1 MIFKILFSGFTAFI
15 LLINSC
21 NEDKKANTITIDT
34 NLKKNTMNLKDAK
47 DSLKAG
53 HELATLGGGC
63 FWCTEAVFDDLRG
76 VDYAISGYA
85 GGAKEN
91 PTYREVCYGN
101 TGHAEVVQIA
111 FDPKEISYEDLLR
124 VFFHVHD
131 PTTLNKQGNDVGT
144 QYRSVIYYHDEAQK
158 KSAEKII
165 KEISDEKIWEN
176 KIVTE
181 VSPLTRFYI
190 ADDYHQ
196 EYFKLNGHA
205 PYCQF
210 VISPKLT
217 KFRKNFKDRLKSVQ

>member
-1 MIFKILFSGFTAFI
+1 MSYKIILPFLCSLT
-15 LLINSC
+15 LLINAC
-21 NEDKKANTITIDT
+21 KEDIKTGTVTVNQ
-34 NLKKNTMNLKDAK
+34 NSNKNMTTEIKN
-47 DSLKAG
+47 SLKPG

-63 FWCTEAVFDDLRG
+63 FWCTEAVFNDLRG
-76 VDYAISGYA
+76 VDYAVSGYA
-85 GGAKEN
+85 GGAKDN

-101 TGHAEVVQIA
+101 TGHAEVIQIA
-111 FDPKEISYEDLLR
+111 FDPALLSYEDLLR

-144 QYRSVIYYHDEAQK
+144 QYRSVIFYHNDAQK
-158 KSAEKII
+158 NAAEKII
-165 KEISDEKIWEN
+165 KEISDEKLWDN

-181 VSPLTRFYI
+181 VSPLTKFFI
-190 ADDYHQ
+190 AEDYHQ

-217 KFRKNFKDRLKSVQ
+217 KFRKNFKDKLKTVG

>member
-1 MIFKILFSGFTAFI
+1 MSHKIILSFFYSFI
-15 LLINSC
+15 LLISACTQEKKTDTARVNQNS
-21 NEDKKANTITIDT
+21 N
-34 NLKKNTMNLKDAK
+34 KNMSTEIKN
-47 DSLKAG
+47 SLKPG

-63 FWCTEAVFDDLRG
+63 FWCTEAVFNDMKG
-76 VDYAISGYA
+76 VDYAVSGYS
-85 GGAKEN
+85 GGAKDN

-101 TGHAEVVQIA
+101 TGHAEVIQIA
-111 FDPKEISYEDLLR
+111 FDPAVLSYEDLLR

-144 QYRSVIYYHDEAQK
+144 QYRSVIFYHNEAQK
-158 KSAEKII
+158 VAAEKII
-165 KEISDEKIWEN
+165 KEVSDEKLWDN

-181 VSPLTRFYI
+181 VSPLTKFFI
-190 ADDYHQ
+190 AEDYHQ

-217 KFRKNFKDRLKSVQ
+217 KFRKEFKDKLKTAG

>member
-1 MIFKILFSGFTAFI
+1 MYYKIVLPFLCSLT
-15 LLINSC
+15 LLINAC
-21 NEDKKANTITIDT
+21 KEDIKTGTVTVNQ
-34 NLKKNTMNLKDAK
+34 NSNKNMTTEIKN
-47 DSLKAG
+47 SLKPG

-63 FWCTEAVFDDLRG
+63 FWCTEAVFNDLRG
-76 VDYAISGYA
+76 VDYAVSGYA
-85 GGAKEN
+85 GGAKDN

-101 TGHAEVVQIA
+101 TGHAEVIQIA
-111 FDPKEISYEDLLR
+111 FDPALLSYEDLLR

-144 QYRSVIYYHDEAQK
+144 QYRSVIFYNNDAQK
-158 KSAEKII
+158 ISAEKII
-165 KEISDEKIWEN
+165 KEINDEKLWDN

-181 VSPLTRFYI
+181 VSPLTKFFI
-190 ADDYHQ
+190 AEDYHQ

-217 KFRKNFKDRLKSVQ
+217 KFRKNFKDKSKTAG

>member
-1 MIFKILFSGFTAFI
+1 MSIKIFFTLITSFLFVI
-15 LLINSC
+15 DSC
-21 NEDKKANTITIDT
+21 NNQNKENPITI
-34 NLKKNTMNLKDAK
+34 NKNFNKNMNTETL
-47 DSLKAG
+47 DSLKPG

-63 FWCTEAVFDDLRG
+63 FWCIEAVYDELRG
-76 VDYAISGYA
+76 VDYAASGYA

-111 FDPKEISYEDLLR
+111 FDPKELSYEDLLR

-144 QYRSVIYYHDEAQK
+144 QYRSVIFYHNEEQK
-158 KSAEKII
+158 KSAEKIM
-165 KEISDEKIWEN
+165 KEITDEKIWDN

-181 VSPLTRFYI
+181 VSPLTKFYK
-190 ADDYHQ
+190 AEDYHQ
-196 EYFKLNGHA
+196 EYFKMNGHA

-217 KFRKNFKDRLKSVQ
+217 KFRKNFKDRLKTPQ

>member
-1 MIFKILFSGFTAFI
+1 MANKVILLFLFSCM
-15 LLINSC
+15 LLLNACNQEKKTDSDSVNKNSH
-21 NEDKKANTITIDT
+21 
-34 NLKKNTMNLKDAK
+34 KNMSTEIKN
-47 DSLKAG
+47 SLKPG

-63 FWCTEAVFDDLRG
+63 FWCTEAVFNDMRG
-76 VDYAISGYA
+76 VDYAVSGYA
-85 GGAKEN
+85 GGAKDN
-91 PTYREVCYGN
+91 PSYREVCYGN

-111 FDPKEISYEDLLR
+111 FDPAVLSYEDLLR

-144 QYRSVIYYHDEAQK
+144 QYRSVIFYHNEAQK
-158 KSAEKII
+158 MAAEKII
-165 KEISDEKIWEN
+165 KEISDEKLWDN

-181 VSPLTRFYI
+181 VSPLTKFFI
-190 ADDYHQ
+190 AEDYHQ

-217 KFRKNFKDRLKSVQ
+217 KFRKEFKDKLKTAG

>member
-1 MIFKILFSGFTAFI
+1 MTTEI
-15 LLINSC
+15 
-21 NEDKKANTITIDT
+21 
-34 NLKKNTMNLKDAK
+34 KN
-47 DSLKAG
+47 SLKPG

-63 FWCTEAVFDDLRG
+63 FWCTEAVFNDLRG
-76 VDYAISGYA
+76 VDYAVSGYA
-85 GGAKEN
+85 GGAKDN

-101 TGHAEVVQIA
+101 TGHAEVIQIA
-111 FDPKEISYEDLLR
+111 FDPALLSYEDLLR

-144 QYRSVIYYHDEAQK
+144 QYRSVIFYHNDAQK
-158 KSAEKII
+158 NAAEKII
-165 KEISDEKIWEN
+165 KEISDEKLWDN

-181 VSPLTRFYI
+181 VSPLTKFFI
-190 ADDYHQ
+190 AEDYHQ

-217 KFRKNFKDRLKSVQ
+217 KFRKNFKDKLKTVG

>member
-1 MIFKILFSGFTAFI
+1 M
-15 LLINSC
+15 LLLNAC
-21 NEDKKANTITIDT
+21 NQEKKTDSASVN
-34 NLKKNTMNLKDAK
+34 KN
-47 DSLKAG
+47 SLKNMSTEIKNSLKPN

-63 FWCTEAVFDDLRG
+63 FWCTEAVFNDMRG
-76 VDYAISGYA
+76 VDYAVSGYA
-85 GGAKEN
+85 GGAKDN

-111 FDPKEISYEDLLR
+111 FDPAVLSFEDLLR

-144 QYRSVIYYHDEAQK
+144 QYRSVIFYHNEAQK
-158 KSAEKII
+158 NAAEKII
-165 KEISDEKIWEN
+165 KEISDEKLWNN

-181 VSPLTRFYI
+181 VSPLTKFFI
-190 ADDYHQ
+190 AEDYHQ
-196 EYFKLNGHA
+196 DYFKLNGHA

-217 KFRKNFKDRLKSVQ
+217 KFRKEFKEKLKTAG

>member
-1 MIFKILFSGFTAFI
+1 M
-15 LLINSC
+15 LLISACTQEKKTDTARVNQNS
-21 NEDKKANTITIDT
+21 N
-34 NLKKNTMNLKDAK
+34 KNMSTEIKN
-47 DSLKAG
+47 SLKPG

-63 FWCTEAVFDDLRG
+63 FWCTEAVFNDMKG
-76 VDYAISGYA
+76 VDYAVSGYA
-85 GGAKEN
+85 GGAKDN

-101 TGHAEVVQIA
+101 TGHAEVIQIA
-111 FDPKEISYEDLLR
+111 FDPAVLSYEDLLR

-144 QYRSVIYYHDEAQK
+144 QYRSVIFYHNEAQK
-158 KSAEKII
+158 VAAEKII
-165 KEISDEKIWEN
+165 KEVSDEKLWDN

-181 VSPLTRFYI
+181 VSPLTKFFI
-190 ADDYHQ
+190 AEDYHQ

-217 KFRKNFKDRLKSVQ
+217 KFRKEFKDKLKTAG